1 MIEEDVLIYFDDV
14 DLTDS
19 RYDLK
24 DICRIFDSTDIIA
37 VKGMYNQ
44 RCGYIIISMLCL
56 VLVHTILMINTIIN
70 KDLPIWA

>member
-24 DICRIFDSTDIIA
+24 DICRIFDGIDIIA

-44 RCGYIIISMLCL
+44 RCVYIIISMLCL
-56 VLVHTILMINTIIN
+56 VLVHAIL
-70 KDLPIWA
+70 